1 MIRIGTNRDK
11 ITYGIKHY
19 ILDTDEDLKS
29 LPSNRE
35 SMGTTCFIIE
45 NSKYY
50 MVNGKLE
57 WVEIKPYDGSG
68 SSSGGSGG
76 EGGGG
81 DSSTPEEI
89 IYDGGHI

>member
-1 MIRIGTNRDK
+1 MIRIGANGNK

-19 ILDTDEDLKS
+19 ILDSKVDLDL
-29 LPSNRE
+29 LPPNKE

-50 MVNGKLE
+50 MINGKLE
-57 WVEIKPYDGSG
+57 WIEIKPYNGSSSSG
-68 SSSGGSGG
+68 SSGG
-76 EGGGG
+76 EI
-81 DSSTPEEI
+81 EEDI

>member
-1 MIRIGTNRDK
+1 MIRIGANGNK

-19 ILDTDEDLKS
+19 ILDTEEDLDL
-29 LPSNRE
+29 LPSNKE

-57 WVEIKPYDGSG
+57 WVEIKPYNGSLG
-68 SSSGGSGG
+68 GNNGGSGG
-76 EGGGG
+76 VEG
-81 DSSTPEEI
+81 DKEI
-89 IYDGGHI
+89 IYDGGQI

>member
-1 MIRIGTNRDK
+1 MIRIGANGNK

-19 ILDTDEDLKS
+19 ILDTEADLDL

-45 NSKYY
+45 SSKYY

-57 WVEIKPYDGSG
+57 WIEIKPYSG
-68 SSSGGSGG
+68 SIG
-76 EGGGG
+76 E
-81 DSSTPEEI
+81 TEEDMDI

>member
-1 MIRIGTNRDK
+1 MIRIGANGNK

-19 ILDTDEDLKS
+19 ILDTEADLDL

-57 WVEIKPYDGSG
+57 WIEIKPYSG
-68 SSSGGSGG
+68 SIG
-76 EGGGG
+76 EA
-81 DSSTPEEI
+81 EEDMDI